1 MLNSVSRAAEH
12 PGLRQSAAVRRADF
26 IESAPVVDV
35 LHDQLDYLVRHSGGA
50 CPAECPDCARL
61 EQVKSWLLL
70 PFRSDAWQGVAQGL
84 SSGVGQ
90 NSPLRLAQ

>member
-1 MLNSVSRAAEH
+1 MMNSVPRAAEN

-26 IESAPVVDV
+26 IESASVVDV
-35 LHDQLDYLVRHSGGA
+35 LYDQLDYLVRHGGA

-70 PFRSDAWQGVAQGL
+70 PFGSVVWQGGAPDL
-84 SSGVGQ
+84 SSAAGSG
-90 NSPLRLAQ
+90 SLRLAQ